1 MTNKV
6 TEANYKA
13 QIAALQ
19 SQLMQ
24 RHTVTAIDAVQPFCE
39 AIGINPT
46 DYVKATS
53 AMSNQHKA
61 FCDGILKTASSKVTR
76 LQRDATVRILEAQ
89 TKRNKAIT
97 AASEAIEVVQY
108 GRALMHQLFN
118 AYGQKVRANIALN
131 LHPFYLGK
139 LERLASRI
147 GSGIQSEEQRLI
159 LAIGEMLRNVET

>member
-6 TEANYKA
+6 TEAAYKA

-19 SQLMQ
+19 AQLMQ
-24 RHTVTAIDAVQPFCE
+24 RNTVT
-39 AIGINPT
+39 AIGINPA

-61 FCDGILKTASSKVTR
+61 FCDGILKAASSKVTR

-97 AASEAIEVVQY
+97 AASEAAEV
-108 GRALMHQLFN
+108 A
-118 AYGQKVRANIALN
+118 
-131 LHPFYLGK
+131 
-139 LERLASRI
+139 
-147 GSGIQSEEQRLI
+147 QSMGGL
-159 LAIGEMLRNVET
+159 

>member
-61 FCDGILKTASSKVTR
+61 FCDGTLKTASSKVTR

-97 AASEAIEVVQY
+97 AASEAIEVVQSM
-108 GRALMHQLFN
+108 GGL
-118 AYGQKVRANIALN
+118 
-131 LHPFYLGK
+131 
-139 LERLASRI
+139 
-147 GSGIQSEEQRLI
+147 
-159 LAIGEMLRNVET
+159 

>member
-13 QIAALQ
+13 QIASLQ
-19 SQLMQ
+19 SQLMP
-24 RHTVTAIDAVQPFCE
+24 IAVQPFCE
-39 AIGINPT
+39 AIGINPA

-61 FCDGILKTASSKVTR
+61 FCDGILKAASSKVTR

-97 AASEAIEVVQY
+97 AASEAIEVVQSM
-108 GRALMHQLFN
+108 GGL
-118 AYGQKVRANIALN
+118 
-131 LHPFYLGK
+131 
-139 LERLASRI
+139 
-147 GSGIQSEEQRLI
+147 
-159 LAIGEMLRNVET
+159 